1 MSECYYLSCCLIIFV
16 FSFTVLAMYKTQQF
30 SIQRE
35 NLLCFLFAAIYESV
49 TGLSALLATSP
60 YYLQQ
65 LGVLTSQNN
74 QQGSVDHTEASLL
87 LLVALQTLP
96 KLPYYLA
103 ADLWRLEVLNSN
115 LTNGTELNESW
126 RRFRSVNN
134 VHRVWEIEAQLY
146 SLLTLA
152 LRGGANSQHYVT
164 SHFTLRKETWYPLQR
179 RLGGPHR
186 ASLEGTS
193 TRVQTLN
200 LPPHSM
206 SLY

>member
-1 MSECYYLSCCLIIFV
+1 MCN
-16 FSFTVLAMYKTQQF
+16 TQQY

-35 NLLCFLFAAIYESV
+35 NLLWFTFAAIYESV
-49 TGLSALLATSP
+49 AGLSVLLATSP
-60 YYLQQ
+60 LYLQQ
-65 LGVLTSQNN
+65 LGVLTSKNI
-74 QQGSVDHTEASLL
+74 QQGSVEHTEASLL

-115 LTNGTELNESW
+115 LTNVTELNDSW

-134 VHRVWEIEAQLY
+134 VHRVWRIEEQLC

-152 LRGGANSQHYVT
+152 LKGGGSSQHYIA
-164 SHFTLRKETWYPLQR
+164 SHFTLRKEPWYPLQR
-179 RLGGPHR
+179 RLGGPHGQSGIYFHHGSHR
-186 ASLEGTS
+186 
-193 TRVQTLN
+193 
-200 LPPHSM
+200 M